1 MFVES
6 LSLKQGLGNANSL
19 AVSLTNLGLVE
30 RDAGRPAD
38 AAGAFEEAIEIWD
51 RTGDRQRLA
60 VGLHNAALLALDLH
74 RHDDAAASL
83 DRAYEIARELG
94 DRTEMAYA
102 LADRARVDLERG
114 ALDEAA
120 ADITASLPRAVGLGA
135 RIIVP
140 IGLEAAGGLA
150 AARGEDTSA
159 VRLWAA
165 AAAERT
171 ASGFANMPAD
181 ERHLDEAMA
190 AVRER
195 LDPVA
200 FADGWAEGS
209 AMSVDAAV
217 SVAMAVA
224 GA

>member
-1 MFVES
+1 
-6 LSLKQGLGNANSL
+6 
-19 AVSLTNLGLVE
+19 VE

-38 AAGAFEEAIEIWD
+38 AAGAFEEAIAIWE

-74 RHDDAAASL
+74 RHDDAVASL

-120 ADITASLPRAVGLGA
+120 ADIAASLPRAVGLGA

-150 AARGEDTSA
+150 AQRGDDA
-159 VRLWAA
+159 VAVQLWAA
-165 AAAERT
+165 ASAERS

-190 AVRER
+190 AVRGR
-195 LDPVA
+195 IDAAA
-200 FADGWAEGS
+200 FADAWAEGT
-209 AMSVDAAV
+209 AMSAAAAV
-217 SVAMAVA
+217 TVAMGVA